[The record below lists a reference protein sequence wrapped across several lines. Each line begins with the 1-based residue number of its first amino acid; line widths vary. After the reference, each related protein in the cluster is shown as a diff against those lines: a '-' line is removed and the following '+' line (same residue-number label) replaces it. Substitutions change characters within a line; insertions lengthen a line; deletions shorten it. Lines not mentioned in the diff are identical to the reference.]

1 MSPGHRRLFVRL
13 WRALALAGVVTL
25 AACGQF
31 QKQADAKFG
40 DQNFKTAISL
50 IELHK
55 VRFGEY
61 PRTLQDLQF
70 VGDWDKIALSAV
82 EYARVDSGYS
92 LDVTRG
98 WVGKPTLHYS
108 SEFWHGLGL
117 RRTNMNPELGVVAP
131 Q

>member
-1 MSPGHRRLFVRL
+1 MTTRPFRSQTLL
-13 WRALALAGVVTL
+13 YQLLALGAL
-25 AACGQF
+25 CLLPSCGQF

-40 DQNFKTAISL
+40 DQNFKTAIAL

-61 PRTLQDLQF
+61 PATLNDLRF

-82 EYARVDSGYS
+82 AYSRVDSGYS

-98 WVGKPTLHYS
+98 WVGKPSLSYPPD
-108 SEFWHGLGL
+108 FWHGLGL
-117 RRTNMNPELGVVAP
+117 RHSNMRAALGAEAAP
-131 Q
+131 